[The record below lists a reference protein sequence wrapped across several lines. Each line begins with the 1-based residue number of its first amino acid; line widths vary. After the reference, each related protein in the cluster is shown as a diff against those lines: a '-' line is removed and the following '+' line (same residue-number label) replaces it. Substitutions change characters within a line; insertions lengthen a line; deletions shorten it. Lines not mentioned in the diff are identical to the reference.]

1 MGVELE
7 EGDEAAAALSVVE
20 GGCGREEMRAAI
32 SVRFAVIACQFLVAR
47 ALVGVGVACESA
59 HW

>member
-1 MGVELE
+1 LE